1 MKTALQVT
9 TSSLVA
15 LGLIALALFFPAGT
29 FDYWQAWVFFG
40 MFVGLSVIYVVYA
53 ALTNPAVLRRRM
65 NAGPQHESRPVQ
77 KIVSVGLVLAFFSV
91 LVVSALDH
99 RFGWSHVPTALVL
112 AGNVLAAVGLG
123 IAILVVF
130 QNSYAAANITVEA
143 DQAVVSTGLYGLVR
157 HPMYLGA
164 LIMLIGVPL
173 ALGSYW
179 GLVTVPIDAVLFTMR
194 IFDEEKALT
203 EELHG
208 YREYAEKV
216 HSRLVPGVW

>member
-1 MKTALQVT
+1 MKTAIQVT
-9 TSSLVA
+9 ASTIFSLALIGVA
-15 LGLIALALFFPAGT
+15 LFWPAGT

-40 MFVGLSVIYVVYA
+40 IFVGLSVIYTVYME
-53 ALTNPAVLRRRM
+53 LKNPAALRRRL

-77 KIVSVGLVLAFFSV
+77 KIVIVGVTLAFYAL

-99 RFGWSHVPTALVL
+99 RFGWSDVPTALVFV
-112 AGNVLAAVGLG
+112 GNVLTWAGLG
-123 IAILVVF
+123 IAMVVIV
-130 QNSYAAANITVEA
+130 QNNYAAANITVEA

-157 HPMYLGA
+157 HPMYFGV

-179 GLVTVPIDAVLFTMR
+179 GLALVPIDAVLFATR

-203 EELHG
+203 NALTG
-208 YREYAEKV
+208 YREYTEKV
-216 HSRLVPGVW
+216 QSRLVPGVW

>member
-9 TSSLVA
+9 TSSVVG
-15 LGLIALALFFPAGT
+15 LGLIAVALFWPAGT
-29 FDYWQAWVFFG
+29 FDYWQAWAFLG
-40 MFVGLSVIYVVYA
+40 MFVALSVIYTVYA
-53 ALTNPAVLRRRM
+53 ALTNPEVLRRRM

-77 KIVSVGLVLAFFSV
+77 KIVSAGVVLAFFAL

-99 RFGWSHVPTALVL
+99 RFGWSDVPTALVFI
-112 AGNVLAAVGLG
+112 GNVIAAVGLG
-123 IAILVVF
+123 IGMLVVA

-143 DQAVVSTGLYGLVR
+143 DQTVVSTGLYSLVR
-157 HPMYLGA
+157 HPMYFGVLV
-164 LIMLIGVPL
+164 MLVGVPL

-179 GLVTVPIDAVLFTMR
+179 ALVIVPIDAVLFAIR
-194 IFDEEKALT
+194 ILDEEKALT

-208 YREYAEKV
+208 YREYAETV

>member
-9 TSSLVA
+9 TSSVF
-15 LGLIALALFFPAGT
+15 ALALIGLSLFWPAGT
-29 FDYWQAWVFFG
+29 LDYWQAWVFFG
-40 MFVGLSVIYVVYA
+40 IFVGVSVIYTVYVG
-53 ALTNPAVLRRRM
+53 LTTPAVLRRRM

-77 KIVSVGLVLAFFSV
+77 KIVIVGVALAFFGL

-99 RFGWSHVPTALVL
+99 RFGWSHVPMPLVVV
-112 AGNVLAAVGLG
+112 GNVLTWAGLA
-123 IAILVVF
+123 IAMVVIT
-130 QNSYAAANITVEA
+130 QNNYAAANITVEA

-157 HPMYLGA
+157 HPMYFGILV
-164 LIMLIGVPL
+164 MLIGVPL

-179 GLVTVPIDAVLFTMR
+179 ALVIVPIDAVLFAIR

-208 YREYAEKV
+208 YREYAETV